1 MSFPHYPQFDEM
13 DCGPSCL
20 RMIAKYYGKSY
31 TLDSLRGRCFITREG
46 VSMLGISDAAE
57 DIGFRTIGARI
68 SFEQLV
74 KEANLPCIL
83 HWNKNHFVVCYKIK
97 KYKDGKTDLY
107 IADPASRKLVY
118 HKDEFLKCWISQE
131 ENLTGTV
138 LLLEPGPMFA
148 DIVDE
153 SQSSRR
159 NLIFFTKYLIPY
171 KRQFAQLIIGMIIGS
186 GIQMIFPFLT
196 QALVD
201 IGIRDRNLGFITLIL
216 VSQLM
221 LFVSQISV
229 SFIRSWILLHIN
241 SRVDIALISD
251 FLMKLMS
258 LSLRYFDTKMTGDI
272 MQRIGDHA
280 RIKSFLMGSSVN
292 IVFSFFS
299 FIVFGTILGYY
310 DLWILVIFLLG
321 NTLYVI
327 WILAFMKY
335 RRILDVKRFN
345 LSAGEQSK
353 IIQLIQGMQ
362 EIKLNNCERQKRWEW
377 ERIQV
382 KLFKILI
389 KGLAI
394 SQIQQ
399 FGSIFFHTKYKHH
412 NFICSSKGC
421 CRWSHDSWYDDVPYV
436 YTGTGLSTYW

>member
-153 SQSSRR
+153 SRSSRR
-159 NLIFFTKYLIPY
+159 NLIFFTK
-171 KRQFAQLIIGMIIGS
+171 
-186 GIQMIFPFLT
+186 
-196 QALVD
+196 
-201 IGIRDRNLGFITLIL
+201 
-216 VSQLM
+216 
-221 LFVSQISV
+221 
-229 SFIRSWILLHIN
+229 
-241 SRVDIALISD
+241 
-251 FLMKLMS
+251 
-258 LSLRYFDTKMTGDI
+258 
-272 MQRIGDHA
+272 
-280 RIKSFLMGSSVN
+280 
-292 IVFSFFS
+292 
-299 FIVFGTILGYY
+299 
-310 DLWILVIFLLG
+310 
-321 NTLYVI
+321 
-327 WILAFMKY
+327 
-335 RRILDVKRFN
+335 
-345 LSAGEQSK
+345 
-353 IIQLIQGMQ
+353 
-362 EIKLNNCERQKRWEW
+362 
-377 ERIQV
+377 
-382 KLFKILI
+382 
-389 KGLAI
+389 
-394 SQIQQ
+394 
-399 FGSIFFHTKYKHH
+399 
-412 NFICSSKGC
+412 
-421 CRWSHDSWYDDVPYV
+421 
-436 YTGTGLSTYW
+436 